1 MSMLTARKPKPYK
14 GVGMEGPIATWY
26 ARNTASALPEFVAL
40 AREIAAGLDRGD
52 WVLEVAPG
60 PGYLAIEL
68 ARLGLEVTGLDV
80 SRSFVRIATA
90 AAAKA
95 GVNATFRQG
104 DAANLPFEAES
115 FDFVVCRAA
124 FKNFSNPIGA
134 LQEVRRVL
142 RPGGRAM
149 VIDMRRDATDG
160 AIDDEVAGMRLGPI
174 DAFMT
179 RGALRSL
186 RSRAYSHAE
195 LTRMVGGAGF
205 ATSEIDAGAL
215 GFKVCLT
222 R

>member
-1 MSMLTARKPKPYK
+1 MAH
-14 GVGMEGPIATWY
+14 
-26 ARNTASALPEFVAL
+26 
-40 AREIAAGLDRGD
+40 EIAAELDRGD

-80 SRSFVRIATA
+80 SRSFVRIATDEA
-90 AAAKA
+90 ARA
-95 GVNATFRQG
+95 GVRATFRQG
-104 DAANLPFEAES
+104 DAAHLPFEAES

-124 FKNFSNPIGA
+124 FKNFSDPVGA
-134 LQEVRRVL
+134 LEETRRVL
-142 RPGGRAM
+142 RPGGRALL
-149 VIDMRRDATDG
+149 IDMRRDATD
-160 AIDDEVAGMRLGPI
+160 ASIEDELAKMRLGRI

-195 LTRMVGGAGF
+195 LARMVGEAGF
-205 ATSEIDAGAL
+205 AAVEIDAGPI
-215 GFKVCLT
+215 GFKVRMT